1 MKIQELFEN
10 RAGSLPQ
17 QIKPIKMP
25 TPPKAPDA
33 TTPVGR
39 TTDTGVS
46 YKQDKYNPKLI
57 TVSNASGDY
66 TFDGQR
72 LVRWI
77 TPLPQYKQIHDFVKK
92 TITVDANTTVK
103 SANGADVTVNQKAV
117 YDMQGNLKQG
127 SQSMGMQ
134 AGGLGVRVSDKDGFN
149 ISYTISDVLQ
159 FRIRQNDIKAKNIN
173 PNVIKQA
180 AAMMQK
186 GDMASTAR
194 GFNLLNK
201 IGDVK
206 WLVNGKATHPT
217 EVFAMIKNQTS
228 EDQDVKPKIF
238 TTPATPGDR
247 NMFKQQKPLTDKDQ
261 IHTPSN
267 PNYQKAL
274 KDFNK
279 NLNML
284 RSTYKML
291 QDLGQTDPEME
302 KAINNLIQKG
312 IKSGFVKGA

>member
-1 MKIQELFEN
+1 MKIQEIFEN

-39 TTDTGVS
+39 TTDAGVS
-46 YKQDKYNPKLI
+46 YKQDKHNPNLV

-72 LVRWI
+72 LVRW
-77 TPLPQYKQIHDFVKK
+77 TSPLPEYKQIHDFVNK

-134 AGGLGVRVSDKDGFN
+134 SGGLGVRVSDKDGFN
-149 ISYTISDVLQ
+149 MSYYINDVLQ
-159 FRIRQNDIKAKNIN
+159 FRLKQNDQKARNFN

-186 GDMASTAR
+186 GDINSTVR
-194 GFNLLNK
+194 GFHLLNK
-201 IGDVK
+201 IGDIK

-217 EVFAMIKNQTS
+217 EVFTMIKNG
-228 EDQDVKPKIF
+228 KI
-238 TTPATPGDR
+238 
-247 NMFKQQKPLTDKDQ
+247 
-261 IHTPSN
+261 
-267 PNYQKAL
+267 
-274 KDFNK
+274 
-279 NLNML
+279 
-284 RSTYKML
+284 
-291 QDLGQTDPEME
+291 
-302 KAINNLIQKG
+302 
-312 IKSGFVKGA
+312 